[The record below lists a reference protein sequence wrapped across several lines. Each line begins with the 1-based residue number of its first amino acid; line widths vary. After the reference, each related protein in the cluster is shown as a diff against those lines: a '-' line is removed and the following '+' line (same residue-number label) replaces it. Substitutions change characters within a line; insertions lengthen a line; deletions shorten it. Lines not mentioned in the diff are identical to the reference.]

1 MLHKNLNGADIFLTR
16 NSRPKNKVKVKN
28 VRRSNPVKWKMK
40 KRRKECQ
47 MSLRRSIFIHQEQN
61 SFARIAFALIKE
73 HWRVVIISKTS

>member
-40 KRRKECQ
+40 NDGKNAKCLSAAQ
-47 MSLRRSIFIHQEQN
+47 NFFHQEQN
-61 SFARIAFALIKE
+61 SFARIAFALIKK